1 MKRIQKWSKSKTRR
15 KWRKGSKKR
24 KVRRARGARG
34 EERKGK
40 KKKGRQYRYERGEV
54 PLTPKLRQ
62 TILDSVRFRQTRK
75 TLYRLAEQVRGG
87 LKEDC
92 DVKYALRHLSRAAQ
106 LIGATGGIRDK
117 EKLINVFK
125 EQFLKDAKRND
136 CLM

>member
-1 MKRIQKWSKSKTRR
+1 MVEIKPEEVAKRIKEKKGKKGKRGKRRR
-15 KWRKGSKKR
+15 KKK
-24 KVRRARGARG
+24 
-34 EERKGK
+34 EK

-117 EKLINVFK
+117 EKLINVLK